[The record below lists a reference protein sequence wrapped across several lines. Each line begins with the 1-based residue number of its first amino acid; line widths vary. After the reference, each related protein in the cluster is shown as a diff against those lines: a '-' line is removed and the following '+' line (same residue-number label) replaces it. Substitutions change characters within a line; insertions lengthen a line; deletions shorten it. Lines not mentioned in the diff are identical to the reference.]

1 MPIVTLPNNWA
12 PRPYQRRIWSYL
24 ENGGKHAEWVA
35 HRRSGKD
42 EVALHRTA
50 CAAFER
56 VANYWHMLPE
66 YAQARKAIWDAV
78 NPHTG
83 RRRIDEAFPHAL
95 RARTNA
101 QEMLIEFK
109 NGAIWQVAGSDNYD
123 RLVGS
128 SPAGVVFSEWALADP
143 AARAFIRPMLLENG
157 GWQLYITTPRGRNHA
172 HRTYEGAKT
181 TPGAFA
187 ELLTVDD
194 TGVFTAE
201 ALERERLALIADFG
215 EDEGESI
222 FQQEYY
228 CSFDAAILG
237 AFWAAE
243 LDALERAGRITEVEV
258 DPELPVHTAWDL
270 GYTDDTAIWF
280 WQQHLGEIRVVDCHA
295 SSGRGWDYYADLIKS
310 KGYRYGEHWLPHD
323 ARARTLASQGRSI
336 EEMARSSFGQAKVR
350 IVPNLSVQDGIQAA
364 RRMMAHT
371 WFSDAL
377 RDDIEALRQYR
388 REWDDKTKSF
398 RPRPLHDWTSH
409 RADAFRMMAVVWKE
423 IYPSAELPK
432 RARFAN
438 EMTFNDLWRLDE
450 QWQN

>member
-1 MPIVTLPNNWA
+1 MPIVTLPNNWR
-12 PRPYQRRIWSYL
+12 PRHYQRNLWRYL
-24 ENGGKHAEWVA
+24 ENGGLHAEWIV
-35 HRRSGKD
+35 HRRGGKD

-83 RRRIDEAFPHAL
+83 KRRIDEAFPREL

-109 NGAIWQVAGSDNYD
+109 NGSIWQVAGSDNYD

-172 HRTYEGAKT
+172 YRSFNNAKE
-181 TPGAFA
+181 TPGSFA
-187 ELLTVDD
+187 ELLTVEQ
-194 TGVFTAE
+194 TGVFDAD
-201 ALERERLALIADFG
+201 ALERERLALIADYG
-215 EDEGESI
+215 EDEGESL
-222 FQQEYY
+222 FRQEYY
-228 CSFDAAILG
+228 CSFDAAIMG

-243 LDALERAGRITEVEV
+243 IERLEQAGRVTRVEY
-258 DPELPVHTAWDL
+258 DDALPVHTAWDL

-280 WQQHLGEIRVVDCHA
+280 WQQHLGEVRVIDCHA
-295 SSGRGWDYYADLIKS
+295 SSGKPWDYYAELVKA
-310 KGYRYGEHWLPHD
+310 KGYQYGNHWLPHD
-323 ARARTLASQGRSI
+323 ARAKTLASGGRSI
-336 EEMARSSFGQAKVR
+336 EEMARHAFGMSRVR

-364 RRMMAHT
+364 RRVFAHA
-371 WFSDAL
+371 WFDESL

-388 REWDDKTKSF
+388 REWDDKAKAF
-398 RPRPLHDWTSH
+398 KPRPLHDWTSH
-409 RADAFRMMAVVWKE
+409 RADAFRMLAVVWKE
-423 IYPSAELPK
+423 IYPSEPLQDKPK
-432 RARFAN
+432 FAN
-438 EMTFNDLWRLDE
+438 EMTFRDLWALDDAA
-450 QWQN
+450 